1 VFPLLVKCNNIV
13 IILRFGNYAL
23 SYRPMIRMGC
33 CLPLPQLDDTRLS
46 GYQYQTLAL
55 FDLQQVFHNLT
66 GHCPVGR
73 Y

>member
-55 FDLQQVFHNLT
+55 VVVLGGSICNRSFT
-66 GHCPVGR
+66 I
-73 Y
+73 